1 MKHRILAAALV
12 AAFAPTLSHAQEAST
27 ASSTTV
33 HPMVGMMGT
42 FGGDKLAG
50 VVFTDGTTS
59 SVTAGGTVY
68 LYGGAEVRP
77 ANMPLSFIGTVG
89 YHVSSAGGS
98 NGDFRFERIPLELL
112 GVYDAIPHRLR
123 IGAGVRYDTN
133 VNLSSHGVV
142 AGPAITFEDAAGA
155 IVQAEWMVTPHFGI
169 VGRYVSIRYRFDDGA
184 GTTGHVDGSHG
195 GIGVNW
201 YFM

>member
-1 MKHRILAAALV
+1 LKQRILAAALV
-12 AAFAPTLSHAQEAST
+12 AAFAPTLSQAQVA

-33 HPMVGMMGT
+33 RPLVGMMGT
-42 FGGDKLAG
+42 FGGDKLAD
-50 VVFTDGTTS
+50 VVFTDGTSS

-77 ANMPLSFIGTVG
+77 ANFPLSFVGTVG

-112 GVYDAIPHRLR
+112 GVFDAIPNRLR
-123 IGAGVRYDTN
+123 FGAGVRYDTN

-142 AGPAITFEDAAGA
+142 AGPAVTFQDAAGTV
-155 IVQAEWMVTPHFGI
+155 VQVEWLVTPHLGI
-169 VGRYVSIRYRFDDGA
+169 VGRYVGISYRFDDGA
-184 GTTGHVDGSHG
+184 GATGHVDGSHG